1 MKSLIGWNQRF
12 AKGDIRVEI
21 NPVKAFSDNYIW
33 VMEEGTEAVI
43 VDPGEAEGVL
53 RYLEE
58 QALGL
63 TAILLTHKHDD
74 HIGGVREILEKYPA
88 TLVYGPTETADLA
101 TQVVKEGDRFE
112 LFDKQVKVIK
122 TAGHTEEH
130 ISFLIEDV
138 LFSGDALFS
147 GGCGRVFTGDYQAQ
161 YDALQKFKQL
171 DEQVKVYAGHEYTQT
186 NLLFARNESP
196 TNPDVVRTLHEV
208 NERRSSDLPTLP
220 STIGKEKQINLF
232 LRAESLEEF
241 IKLRQARDK
250 F

>member
-1 MKSLIGWNQRF
+1 MVKLMQ
-12 AKGDIRVEI
+12 I
-21 NPVKAFSDNYIW
+21 NSVKAFSDNYIW
-33 VMEEGTEAVI
+33 VMEEGAEAVI
-43 VDPGEAEGVL
+43 VDPGEAGDVL
-53 RYLEE
+53 AYLDKK
-58 QALGL
+58 ALNL

-74 HIGGVREILEKYPA
+74 HIGGVRKILEKYPE
-88 TLVYGPTETADLA
+88 TPIFGPVETTDLA
-101 TQVVKEGDRFE
+101 TQVVKEGDTFT
-112 LFDKQVKVIK
+112 LFGKEVKVFK

-171 DEQVKVYAGHEYTQT
+171 DEKVKIYAGHEYTQA
-186 NLLFARNESP
+186 NLLFARNVSP
-196 TNPDVVRTLHEV
+196 TNPDIVRTLHDV
-208 NERRSSDLPTLP
+208 NERRASDLPTLP

-241 IKLRQARDK
+241 IELRQARDK